1 MSSIFHKE
9 YVQPFI
15 SLDHHNVAPHFFP
28 LVGLH
33 LKVENKGTVGFF
45 TSASLMLNVFIYCWF
60 LCYATKWVPSNYM
73 CLQFSSSS
81 CLQTSSPTVLS
92 VLDDRH
98 ANGNGGGSPA
108 ARESRMEDELLCMS
122 DLQELSTWEPL
133 LVNSSWFW
141 WNDQKL
147 TLFYNT
153 EVTRSVWYPFELR
166 SGSPFSQAERSY
178 L

>member
-60 LCYATKWVPSNYM
+60 LCYATKWVLSKQ
-73 CLQFSSSS
+73 LHVSAIQQLLLSTDKLSH
-81 CLQTSSPTVLS
+81 SPLCVRWQACEWEWWGKPCS
-92 VLDDRH
+92 P
-98 ANGNGGGSPA
+98 GKQNGGWA
-108 ARESRMEDELLCMS
+108 ALHVRFTGAVNLRAASCE
-122 DLQELSTWEPL
+122 QL
-133 LVNSSWFW
+133 LVLVEWPKTDPFL
-141 WNDQKL
+141 Q
-147 TLFYNT
+147 Y
-153 EVTRSVWYPFELR
+153 RSHQECVISIWAEEWIPF
-166 SGSPFSQAERSY
+166 
-178 L
+178 